1 VTPPRLAMARVIPA
15 AGAYSC
21 GTFNS
26 DAQSASCKG
35 GLAADQVHE
44 RRGTMEVPAAILAA
58 LINLIAIALY
68 HDKQAA
74 VLNGNAASSSCTS
87 GGGGTRSDHGMI
99 VTI

>member
-1 VTPPRLAMARVIPA
+1 
-15 AGAYSC
+15 
-21 GTFNS
+21 
-26 DAQSASCKG
+26 
-35 GLAADQVHE
+35 
-44 RRGTMEVPAAILAA
+44 MEVPAAILAA

-68 HDKQAA
+68 HHKQAA